1 MRLSTAFEATWQVGG
16 RTNWSD
22 LARVVGAGSWV
33 RHHLLKGRGQSR
45 GVGTNTQRVSSGEGG
60 CVGSQGHPGFQVAL
74 ASPCG
79 QQSDGVSQALSL
91 TRAFPAGSSQSPSPG
106 SIPSC
111 QQDHTC
117 HLLQLITSFFQN
129 AILYRLIIS
138 PFRATAP
145 WSASWGLPAFQR
157 CGYNR

>member
-1 MRLSTAFEATWQVGG
+1 MGAPSSAKGERPEQRCGHEHTESVFWGRKVRWKSRTPWFSSCSGLSLWQ
-16 RTNWSD
+16 W
-22 LARVVGAGSWV
+22 
-33 RHHLLKGRGQSR
+33 
-45 GVGTNTQRVSSGEGG
+45 
-60 CVGSQGHPGFQVAL
+60 
-74 ASPCG
+74 
-79 QQSDGVSQALSL
+79 SDGVSQALSL

-106 SIPSC
+106 STPSC

-117 HLLQLITSFFQN
+117 HLLQLITCFCQN

-138 PFRATAP
+138 PFWATAP